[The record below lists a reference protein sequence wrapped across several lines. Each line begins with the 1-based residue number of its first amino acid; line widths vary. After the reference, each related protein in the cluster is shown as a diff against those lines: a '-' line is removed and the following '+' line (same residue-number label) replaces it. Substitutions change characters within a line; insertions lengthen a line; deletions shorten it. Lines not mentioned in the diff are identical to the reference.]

1 MIHFRQ
7 EYEGDDSNQT
17 ANLFF
22 MFGPAHAIAPRR
34 IAFGE
39 NDELP

>member
-7 EYEGDDSNQT
+7 EYEGDESNQT

-22 MFGPAHAIAPRR
+22 MFGPTHEMASRR
-34 IAFGE
+34 IVFGE
-39 NDELP
+39 NHELP